1 MSDRIGVMSN
11 GRVVQVGTPT
21 EIYETPGHL
30 FVTTFIGES
39 NLLEGTVQASTAKS
53 VELALGDGT
62 RVPAPPRA
70 GLAAGQRVKLVIRPE
85 NVFLDGSEAGQFRLP
100 AVVDAKIYQG
110 ALIRYRLTVAGQRLV
125 AEVQNQ
131 VGRAQPEAGSRVMCT
146 GILRGRRSCQS
157 SSRSSSKMSR
167 FTLTRT
173 ASPSFADHRIASP
186 REIRAAVV
194 PPGFTTE
201 AQKTVP
207 SIDRADCEALDRAD
221 PLRQFRDRFHLSA
234 GPSPFFKRARCGL
247 RKYQHRD
254 RCARLPPRCQRTSR
268 RQLQSAWRKCH
279 GHELPPYLALTPNS
293 GGSRGSWRRAP
304 NRPAL
309 HSTRMPQR
317 SVARATPPSGARSR
331 QTT

>member
-131 VGRAQPEAGSRVMCT
+131 VGRAQPEAGSRVT
-146 GILRGRRSCQS
+146 VHWYPERTEIL
-157 SSRSSSKMSR
+157 
-167 FTLTRT
+167 
-173 ASPSFADHRIASP
+173 PI
-186 REIRAAVV
+186 E
-194 PPGFTTE
+194 
-201 AQKTVP
+201 
-207 SIDRADCEALDRAD
+207 
-221 PLRQFRDRFHLSA
+221 
-234 GPSPFFKRARCGL
+234 
-247 RKYQHRD
+247 
-254 RCARLPPRCQRTSR
+254 
-268 RQLQSAWRKCH
+268 
-279 GHELPPYLALTPNS
+279 
-293 GGSRGSWRRAP
+293 
-304 NRPAL
+304 
-309 HSTRMPQR
+309 
-317 SVARATPPSGARSR
+317 
-331 QTT
+331 